1 MTGFALK
8 LIAMITML
16 IDHTAAILLEGSKYY
31 NLLRGIGRLAFPIY
45 CFLLVEGYF
54 YTKNVKR
61 YLIRLGIFALISE
74 IPFDLAFAPRYIKNG
89 FLYHQNVFLTLFIGL
104 VVIYLID
111 TIKEKY
117 NGSFIEKMLLSTL
130 IVAIGGMISKFLF
143 TDYNM
148 LGILI
153 IVSFYVFREK
163 KFVNLTIL
171 TILLYLLNRYFVKS
185 ELQVLATFAM
195 LPIYC
200 YNGKKGTNI
209 NRYIFYAFYPV
220 HIAILLLIKLI

>member
-16 IDHTAAILLEGSKYY
+16 MDHTAVILLGGSKYY
-31 NLLRGIGRLAFPIY
+31 DLLRGIGRLAFPIY

-54 YTKNVKR
+54 YTKNVKK
-61 YLIRLGIFALISE
+61 YIIRLGIFALISE
-74 IPFDLAFAPRYIKNG
+74 IPFDLAFASRHTKNG
-89 FLYHQNVFLTLFIGL
+89 FLYSQNVFLTLFIGL
-104 VVIYLID
+104 IVVYVID

-117 NGSFIEKMLLSTL
+117 NGEFIEKMLLSTL
-130 IVAIGGMISKFLF
+130 VVVIGGMISKFLF

-148 LGILI
+148 LGIFT
-153 IVSFYVFREK
+153 IVSFYIFREK
-163 KFVNLTIL
+163 KVLNFVIL
-171 TILLYLLNRYFVKS
+171 TILLYLLNKHFAGV
-185 ELQVLATFAM
+185 QQIPATFAI

>member
-16 IDHTAAILLEGSKYY
+16 IDHTAALLLEGSRYY

-54 YTKNVKR
+54 HTKNVKK
-61 YLIRLGIFALISE
+61 YLIRLGIFALLSE
-74 IPFDLAFAPRYIKNG
+74 IPFDLAFAPTHIKNG
-89 FLYHQNVFLTLFIGL
+89 FLYRQNVFLTLFIGL
-104 VVIYLID
+104 VVVYLID

-117 NGSFIEKMLLSTL
+117 NGDFIEKMLLSTL
-130 IVAIGGMISKFLF
+130 IVAIGCMISNFLF

-153 IVSFYVFREK
+153 IVSFYIFREK
-163 KFVNLTIL
+163 KLLNLAML
-171 TILLYLLNRYFVKS
+171 TILLYLLNKYFAG

-195 LPIYC
+195 LPIYF
-200 YNGKKGTNI
+200 YNGKKGTNM

-220 HIAILLLIKLI
+220 HIAILLFIKLI